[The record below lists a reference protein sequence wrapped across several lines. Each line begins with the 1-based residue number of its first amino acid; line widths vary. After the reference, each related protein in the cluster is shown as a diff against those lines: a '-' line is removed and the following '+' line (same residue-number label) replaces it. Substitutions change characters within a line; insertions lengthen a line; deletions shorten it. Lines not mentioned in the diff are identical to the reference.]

1 MSDVQSVLDEAA
13 IRASAGEQYD
23 IAFAKANR
31 QSSPASRH
39 WWQNRAS
46 LCLMVK
52 SGYAV
57 VDTTD
62 PNERDVTV
70 FHPNGPQKSAGIV
83 RRSSLHRMLGWY
95 TTAGEILPIR

>member
-1 MSDVQSVLDEAA
+1 MNDTQPMPDAAA
-13 IRASAGEQYD
+13 IRASAAQQFD
-23 IAFAKANR
+23 IAFAEADR

-62 PNERDVTV
+62 PDDRDVTV
-70 FHPNGPQKSAGIV
+70 FHPDGPQKSAGCV
-83 RRSSLHRMLGWY
+83 RRSNIPRVLGWY
-95 TTAGEILPIR
+95 TATGDILPIR